1 MALSTIPRP
10 APTRGAECSKIA
22 ASAPSPAAGASVPAR
37 GAGVYP
43 YWADMA
49 EFNEVMQTVSDAS
62 MFIDA
67 VKAAGYNITSISG
80 TVLVP
85 INQVGPAQEPAPR
98 PPARVRRRSRPI
110 RCRKPRRTG
119 TGRDGL

>member
-1 MALSTIPRP
+1 
-10 APTRGAECSKIA
+10 
-22 ASAPSPAAGASVPAR
+22 VPAR

-85 INQVGPAQEPAPR
+85 INQVGPAATIADRPR
-98 PPARVRRRSRPI
+98 AAAQPPMDARKLIARVSPAGRMTRL
-110 RCRKPRRTG
+110 PRVR
-119 TGRDGL
+119 